1 MFIQS
6 TFSPVKF
13 TSAKRN
19 PLFIFHIT
27 GTVLNLVTLIV
38 IMVTAIRVIKG
49 IRSSTLSVGVPL
61 YRRQENKLMWL
72 TYNVGVVAVACW
84 VLQFIS
90 INLLASGVYGDT
102 VINTLVIA
110 TNVGNYQYV
119 LNPLVYYGIV
129 KEKAGGEATNRR
141 GRLPR

>member
-13 TSAKRN
+13 TSAKLN

-38 IMVTAIRVIKG
+38 IMLTAIRVIKG
-49 IRSSTLSVGVPL
+49 IRSSTLSAGVPL

-72 TYNVGVVAVACW
+72 TYNVSVVAVACW

-90 INLLASGVYGDT
+90 ISLLASGVYGDT
-102 VINTLVIA
+102 VISALVIT

-119 LNPLVYYGIV
+119 LNPFVYYGVV
-129 KEKAGGEATNRR
+129 KEKAGGEAANRR

>member
-1 MFIQS
+1 
-6 TFSPVKF
+6 
-13 TSAKRN
+13 
-19 PLFIFHIT
+19 
-27 GTVLNLVTLIV
+27 
-38 IMVTAIRVIKG
+38 MVTAIRVIKG
-49 IRSSTLSVGVPL
+49 IRSSTLSAGVPL

-90 INLLASGVYGDT
+90 ISLLASGVYGDT
-102 VINTLVIA
+102 VINALVIA

-129 KEKAGGEATNRR
+129 KKKAGGEAANRR

>member
-1 MFIQS
+1 
-6 TFSPVKF
+6 
-13 TSAKRN
+13 
-19 PLFIFHIT
+19 
-27 GTVLNLVTLIV
+27 
-38 IMVTAIRVIKG
+38 MVTAIRVIKG
-49 IRSSTLSVGVPL
+49 IRSSTLSAGVPP

-90 INLLASGVYGDT
+90 ISLLASGVYGDT
-102 VINTLVIA
+102 VINALVIA

-129 KEKAGGEATNRR
+129 KEKAGGEAANRR